1 MISFNFCAIAL
12 LAILIISSFFRKMTQ
27 GTDGKVFLCLMLTAF
42 ITACVDTSTISL
54 DNLATAFP
62 DEISDFFNGFRF
74 AFHVIY
80 LTLRNLI
87 IPLFIVYMIALADR
101 WHKLRS
107 VGLGMAVLLLPCLF
121 SVTLILTNGLTLAV
135 FYFDEEQH
143 YTRGQFFPILY
154 ICAALYMIGGLLYLF
169 HIRKLMHKYQ
179 FFGLLSLF
187 PLNIASV
194 VVQMLSPGTQVEMF
208 ATAVALMLMTIYVQ
222 RPEDIIDS
230 LTGLRHRNSY
240 ADDMNKNFDNEK
252 HVEIVM
258 INIANLDTILN
269 MLDYDC
275 ANELLHN
282 IASQLEGTVN
292 EFKLNAKC
300 YYLNR
305 GKFRIVNH
313 CSREHTHA
321 AAEKINSYLRQSMV
335 IGRMEFNL
343 IAHICI
349 LNCPEDI
356 SDFKSLIAFGND
368 FHEKM
373 PYTGNVITAAEI
385 VMKNSFRLSRDIDRI
400 IDKAFANHNF
410 KVYYQPIYSVEKQRF
425 TSAEALLRLID
436 DEYGFV
442 PPDTFIPAAEKSGA
456 IHKIGDLVVEEVC
469 RFIASPEFKK
479 LGLEYIEINLS
490 VAQCMQTDLAD
501 KILNILKSYEIDP
514 STINLEITETAANYA
529 QNIMTSNIDKLVDA
543 GVSFSLD
550 DYGTGYSNIKSVASL
565 PITLVK
571 LDKTF
576 ADEMCN
582 EKMHTVLV
590 DTIRMMKN
598 LHMHLVVEG
607 IETREMLE
615 HFTELKCDYIQGY
628 YFSKPIPEV
637 DFRAFIAEKNHVY
650 S

>member
-1 MISFNFCAIAL
+1 MI
-12 LAILIISSFFRKMTQ
+12 Q
-27 GTDGKVFLCLMLTAF
+27 GTDGKIFLTLMLTAF
-42 ITACVDTSTISL
+42 ITACVDTSTISM

-80 LTLRNLI
+80 LTLRNSI
-87 IPLFIVYMIALADR
+87 TPLFIIYMIALSDR

-107 VGLGMAVLLLPCLF
+107 IGIGIAVLLVPCLF
-121 SVTLILTNGLTLAV
+121 CITLILTNPFTLAI
-135 FYFDEEQH
+135 FRFGEDQS

-154 ICAALYMIGGLLYLF
+154 ICAGLYTIGGVVYLF
-169 HIRKLMHKYQ
+169 HIRRLMHKYQ
-179 FFGLLSLF
+179 FWALLTLF

-194 VVQMLSPGTQVEMF
+194 VVQMFSPETQVEMF

-252 HVEIVM
+252 HVKIVV

-282 IASQLEGTVN
+282 IASKLEETVA

-300 YYLNR
+300 YNLNR

-313 CSREHTHA
+313 GSSENTYA
-321 AAEKINSYLRQSMV
+321 VAEKINSYLRQSMV
-335 IGRMEFNL
+335 IGRMEVNI

-356 SDFKSLIAFGND
+356 ADFKSLIAFGND
-368 FHEKM
+368 FHERM
-373 PYTGNVITAAEI
+373 PYTGNVITAAEV

-456 IHKIGDLVVEEVC
+456 IHKIGDFVVEEVC

-501 KILNILKSYEIDP
+501 KILNILNNYEIDP

-529 QNIMTSNIDKLVDA
+529 QNIMTSNIDKLVEA

-582 EKMHTVLV
+582 EKMHPVLV

-598 LHMHLVVEG
+598 LKMHLVVEG